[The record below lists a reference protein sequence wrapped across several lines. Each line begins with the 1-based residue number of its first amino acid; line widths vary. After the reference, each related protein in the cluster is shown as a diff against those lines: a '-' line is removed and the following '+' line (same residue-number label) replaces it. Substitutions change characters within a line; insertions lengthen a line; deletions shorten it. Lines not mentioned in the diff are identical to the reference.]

1 MSDETPPPD
10 GASAPEPT
18 PPPALDAG
26 EPAAPAPVCATCQAS
41 LDADQTYCLECGAP
55 TPLAPALRKR
65 QRGLIAIATG
75 ALLLGGGAGALA
87 YHLGSSDEGGSNV
100 VTSGGVVSADF
111 TTGTVGTLGVDTT
124 FSGETTLPTVET
136 GVTDSSTDI
145 PSTDGTDTAGSSD
158 TSSGTDT
165 SFGTDVGTGVDT
177 APPDTSGLT
186 DDTTGSTESTGS
198 TASTE
203 STDTTT
209 DLTPSSDDWPT
220 GTDAWTVQVSS
231 VRKRAGAD
239 RLVKRMTTAGKTAGV
254 LASGDHKGFTRSGYW
269 VVFSGTFD
277 TKAEAVAAKV
287 TLGGAFGRTI
297 VRRVRS

>member
-10 GASAPEPT
+10 NVAAAGQTPASGPDPV
-18 PPPALDAG
+18 

-55 TPLAPALRKR
+55 TPLAPGLRKR

-87 YHLGSSDEGGSNV
+87 YHLGSSDEGGSNA

-124 FSGETTLPTVET
+124 FSGESTLPTVET

-165 SFGTDVGTGVDT
+165 TFGTEVGTGVDT

-186 DDTTGSTESTGS
+186 DDTTGSTASTE
-198 TASTE
+198 STE

-239 RLVKRMTTAGKTAGV
+239 RLVKRMTAAGKTAGV
-254 LASGDHKGFTRSGYW
+254 LASGDHGGFARSGYW